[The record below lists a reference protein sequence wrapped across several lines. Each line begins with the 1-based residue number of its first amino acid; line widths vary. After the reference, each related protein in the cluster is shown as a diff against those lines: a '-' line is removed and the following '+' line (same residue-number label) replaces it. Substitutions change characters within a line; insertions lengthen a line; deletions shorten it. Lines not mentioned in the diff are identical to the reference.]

1 MDKQYIKDTRGNYN
15 KIEETPE
22 KEIQQVSSCNAGCGS
37 NKLDVFNWLED
48 VPSIELDTDI
58 VEIRFKNTRKGF
70 YKNVN
75 KLRLFKGDIVAV
87 EASPGHD
94 IGIVSLVGTLVKDQM
109 KRAGFT
115 YTSEEEIKKV
125 YRKAKGIDIEKW
137 YQSIEQEHTTMIR
150 ARDIAGRLNLNMKI
164 GDVEYQGDKTKA
176 IFYYIAD
183 DRVDF
188 RELIKKYAEEF
199 KVRIE
204 MKQIGARQEAG
215 RIGSIG
221 TCGRELCCS
230 TWLSSFVSVTTNSA
244 RFQEVS
250 LNPQKLAGQ
259 CGKLKCCLNYELKCY
274 LDAQQNFPNSN
285 IPLELLDGTAYHQKT
300 DIFRRIMWYSFSK
313 DEPVNLTAVPVEKVL
328 EIQELN
334 KKGIKV
340 KNLVEPEAESQED
353 KPLGF
358 SNPIGSDSIT
368 RFQEN
373 KPFKKKSKKKRNWNG
388 PNANNSAD
396 ASSNGGKSVTNKP
409 IVSKSGTNDSNT
421 RNTGGGNPHKGNPNP
436 RIINPKRNQNE

>member
-1 MDKQYIKDTRGNYN
+1 MDKQYIKDTRGNYTLT
-15 KIEETPE
+15 EETPE
-22 KEIQQVSSCNAGCGS
+22 KESQPVKGCRAGCGC
-37 NKLDVFNWLED
+37 NKLDVHNWLED
-48 VPSIELDTDI
+48 IPNLDLETDL
-58 VEIRFKNTRKGF
+58 VEVRFKNTRKGF

-75 KLRLFKGDIVAV
+75 KLRLTKGDIVAV

-94 IGIVSLVGTLVKDQM
+94 IGIVSLTGPLVKDQI

-115 YTSEEEIKKV
+115 YSSEEEIKKV
-125 YRKAKGIDIEKW
+125 YRKAKGVDIEKW
-137 YQSIEQEHTTMIR
+137 YQSIEQERPTMLR
-150 ARDIAGRLNLNMKI
+150 SRDIASRLSLDMKI

-274 LDAQQNFPNSN
+274 LDAQQDFPKTE

-300 DIFRRIMWYSFSK
+300 DIFRRLMWYSFSK
-313 DEPVNLTAVPVEKVL
+313 DEAVNLTPVPVEKVK

-340 KNLVEPEAESQED
+340 KNLGIPEIDAEQA
-353 KPLGF
+353 KPLDF
-358 SNPIGSDSIT
+358 NNPVGSESIT
-368 RFQEN
+368 RFQDN

-388 PNANNSAD
+388 PNPNNPNNSNTD
-396 ASSNGGKSVTNKP
+396 NQ
-409 IVSKSGTNDSNT
+409 VS
-421 RNTGGGNPHKGNPNP
+421 GNSNPNP
-436 RIINPKRNQNE
+436 TPKIINPNKRPK